1 MKKKYLRT
9 TLTITLLFSTLFHPT
24 ILLATPHPEFPN
36 THEFILNN
44 GLKLIVRED
53 HRAPVVTTMVWYKIG
68 SVDEPRG
75 LGGISHML
83 EHMMFKGTPTLK
95 PNEHSRLISNYGG
108 HDNAFTSR
116 DYTAYFETLPSDQL
130 KLAFTLEAD
139 RMQNLKLKQEDFTP
153 EQQVV
158 AEERRSRTDSDPQA
172 QFFESFNATQWATS
186 NYRNPVIGYAD
197 EIQAIKL
204 SDLQAWYKTHYA
216 PNNATVVVV
225 GDVNAELVYETAQAT
240 FGKVPRRELTPA
252 SLNFEIPQKGIKR
265 MDFQIPAK
273 LPALMMSY
281 KVPSYNT
288 ATDKKD
294 ADALLMLSAIL
305 DGGKTARL
313 PKNLVRDQKIVS
325 AIDASYSNSARFDSA
340 FTFFAMP
347 SSNIPLNTIEEAI
360 LKEIN
365 SLKNTLVSPE
375 ELTRINAQIHA
386 QMIYQ
391 KDAPMSQAQAIGM
404 AESTGEGWVNR
415 EKLLTRLGQITAQ
428 DIQRVAQKYLIPDN
442 LTIGTLTP
450 LPMNTNSENAVNI
463 TPNESPIR

>member
-1 MKKKYLRT
+1 MEKKYLRD
-9 TLTITLLFSTLFHPT
+9 TLCITLLFSALLNPT
-24 ILLATPHPEFPN
+24 ILLAKPHPEFPN
-36 THEFILNN
+36 THEFVLDN

-75 LGGISHML
+75 QGGISHML

-95 PNEHSRLISNYGG
+95 PNEHSRLISNLGG
-108 HDNAFTSR
+108 RDNAFTSR

-139 RMQNLKLKQEDFTP
+139 RMQNLTLKQEDFTP

-172 QFFESFNATQWATS
+172 QFFESFNAYQWATS
-186 NYRNPVIGYAD
+186 NYRNPVIGYAN
-197 EIQAIKL
+197 EIQALKL
-204 SDLQAWYKTHYA
+204 SDLQAWYNAYYA

-225 GDVNAELVYETAQAT
+225 GDVTAEHAYSLAQAT
-240 FGKVPRRELTPA
+240 FGKVPKREVTPL
-252 SLNFEIPQKGIKR
+252 SLNFETPQKGIKR

-273 LPALMMSY
+273 LPALIMSY

-294 ADALLMLSAIL
+294 SDALLMLSAIL

-313 PKNLVRDQKIVS
+313 PKSLVREQKIVS
-325 AIDASYSNSARFDSA
+325 AIDASYSNSARYDA
-340 FTFFAMP
+340 TFTFSATP
-347 SSNIPLNTIEEAI
+347 SNNVALNTIEEAI
-360 LKEIN
+360 LKEIDV
-365 SLKNTLVSPE
+365 LKNTRVSPE
-375 ELTRINAQIHA
+375 ELERINAQLRA
-386 QMIYQ
+386 QMVYQ
-391 KDAPMSQAQAIGM
+391 KDAQMSQAQAIGM

-428 DIQRVAQKYLIPDN
+428 DIQMVAQKYLIPDN

-450 LPMNTNSENAVNI
+450 LPMNIDDHDAVMNM
-463 TPNESPIR
+463 PNDGPIH